1 MGISHSIDQDIKEA
15 MLAKNAVALAALR
28 AVKSAFML
36 AKTDGSGKELTE
48 ADELVI
54 LNKIVKQRK
63 DSIQLYIEQNRVDL
77 ADEEKAQ
84 LEVIMKYMPA
94 QLSEAEIEALI
105 RETIASVGAS
115 GMKDMGKVMG
125 AIQTKIAGKADGRV
139 VSELVKK
146 LLGN

>member
-28 AVKSAFML
+28 AVKSVFML
-36 AKTDGSGKELTE
+36 AKTDGSGKKLTE
-48 ADELVI
+48 ADELAI

-94 QLSEAEIEALI
+94 QLSEAEIEVLI
-105 RETIASVGAS
+105 RETIAS
-115 GMKDMGKVMG
+115 
-125 AIQTKIAGKADGRV
+125 I
-139 VSELVKK
+139 
-146 LLGN
+146 

>member
-36 AKTDGSGKELTE
+36 AKTDGSGKEFTE
-48 ADELVI
+48 ADELAI

-105 RETIASVGAS
+105 RETIASIGAS

-125 AIQTKIAGKADGRV
+125 AMQTKIAGKADGRV

>member
-36 AKTDGSGKELTE
+36 AKTDGSGKALTE
-48 ADELVI
+48 ADELAI

-94 QLSEAEIEALI
+94 QLSEAEVEVLI
-105 RETIASVGAS
+105 RETIASIGAS

-125 AIQTKIAGKADGRV
+125 AMQTKIAGKADGRV

>member
-48 ADELVI
+48 ADELAI

-125 AIQTKIAGKADGRV
+125 AIQTKIAGKADGRM

>member
-36 AKTDGSGKELTE
+36 AKTDGSGKKLTE
-48 ADELVI
+48 ADELAI

-94 QLSEAEIEALI
+94 QLSEAEVEVLI
-105 RETIASVGAS
+105 RETIASIGAS

-125 AIQTKIAGKADGRV
+125 AMQTKIAGKADGRV

>member
-48 ADELVI
+48 ADELAI

-94 QLSEAEIEALI
+94 QLSEAEIEVLI

>member
-36 AKTDGSGKELTE
+36 AKTDGSGKKLTE
-48 ADELVI
+48 ADELAI

-105 RETIASVGAS
+105 RETIASIGAS

-125 AIQTKIAGKADGRV
+125 AMQTKIAGKADGRV

>member
-28 AVKSAFML
+28 AVKSVFML
-36 AKTDGSGKELTE
+36 AKTDGSGKKLTE
-48 ADELVI
+48 ADELAI

-94 QLSEAEIEALI
+94 QLSEAEIEVLI
-105 RETIASVGAS
+105 RETIASIGAS

-125 AIQTKIAGKADGRV
+125 AMQTKIAGKADGRV

>member
-48 ADELVI
+48 ADELAI

>member
-1 MGISHSIDQDIKEA
+1 M
-15 MLAKNAVALAALR
+15 AKNAVALAALR

-48 ADELVI
+48 ADELAI

-94 QLSEAEIEALI
+94 QLSEAEIEVLI

>member
-1 MGISHSIDQDIKEA
+1 M
-15 MLAKNAVALAALR
+15 AKNAVALAALR

-36 AKTDGSGKELTE
+36 AKTDGSGKKLTE
-48 ADELVI
+48 ADELAI

-94 QLSEAEIEALI
+94 QLSEAEVEVLI
-105 RETIASVGAS
+105 RETIASIGAS

-125 AIQTKIAGKADGRV
+125 AMQTKIAGKADGRV

>member
-36 AKTDGSGKELTE
+36 AKTDGSGKKLTE
-48 ADELVI
+48 ADELAI

-125 AIQTKIAGKADGRV
+125 AMQTKIAGKADGRV